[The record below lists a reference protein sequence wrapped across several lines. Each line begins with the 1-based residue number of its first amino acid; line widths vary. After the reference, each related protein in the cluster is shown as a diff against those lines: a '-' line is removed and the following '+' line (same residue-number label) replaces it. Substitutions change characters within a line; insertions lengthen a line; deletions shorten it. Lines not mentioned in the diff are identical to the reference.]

1 MIEELVE
8 HWWEYVVLFGLAL
21 TPWLEV
27 FLVVPLG
34 IAWGLNPV
42 TVSVVGFVGNWIPV
56 LLIGFFFTQISRW
69 IKRRRARKLGIGEEE
84 ALTAG
89 KREARARKIWDRYGT
104 PGLALI
110 APAIVGTDIAALLA
124 LTFGSSK
131 RWVMIWITLSLAV
144 WTVVLAAGAYY
155 GLDYM
160 NFLQRDR

>member
-1 MIEELVE
+1 MIAQLTE
-8 HWWEYVVLFGLAL
+8 HWWEFLVLFGLAL

-27 FLVVPLG
+27 FIVVPLG
-34 IAWGLNPV
+34 IAWGLHP
-42 TVSVVGFVGNWIPV
+42 VSVSIVGFVGNWIPV
-56 LLIGFFFTQISRW
+56 LAIGFFFAQISRW
-69 IKRRRARKLGIGEEE
+69 FRRRRARKLGISEEE

-89 KREARARKIWDRYGT
+89 KKATRARKIWDRYGM
-104 PGLALI
+104 PGFALL

-124 LTFGSSK
+124 LAFGSSK

-160 NFLQRDR
+160 NLLRRDS